1 MGSLSKLPWKISRL
15 YCHSHLPLVAGYWK
29 GSISKEKYKK
39 GRLSTCTHIRSIGTS
54 VPVSRS
60 QVIPN
65 SKSPETPLLKQ
76 LKARIKLSGPLT
88 VYDYMKEVLINPVAG
103 YYAAGQDMFGSQGDY
118 ITSPEIC
125 QMFGE
130 LVGVWVYSEWY
141 KLGSPKPL
149 QLVELGP
156 GRGTLMQDILRVLQQ
171 FGEAGSDLSV
181 HFVEVSEELSC
192 KQEEKL
198 CGVVQSNKDDY
209 EKELYFK
216 KSTTTGGSPVFWYR
230 HLGSVPRSFSVFLAN
245 EFFDVLPV
253 HKICKTEDG
262 WREVLIDIDEGDGPH
277 HLRYVLSRAETPAT
291 KVFIQPEETRDE
303 IEVSP
308 DAAVLCEELASRI
321 EEDGGIALIM
331 DYGHDGKDSS
341 TFRAFKNH
349 ALHDPLCEPGT
360 ADLTADVDFAHLKG
374 QIQERV
380 ITYGPVTQ
388 SSFLTNMGIEF
399 RLANLMKHCHL
410 DEQKSLISGFK
421 MLTDPL
427 KMGTRFKF
435 LAFFPAAVKDFLK
448 KHPPAGFY
456 RYED

>member
-198 CGVVQSNKDDY
+198 CGVVQSNKEIDIVQAYQVMLDPSSKQYTAFPTHQGLMQYRTMPFGLVTACATYVRLMRKVLDDY

-245 EFFDVLPV
+245 EFFDVLPI

-341 TFRAFKNH
+341 TFR
-349 ALHDPLCEPGT
+349 
-360 ADLTADVDFAHLKG
+360 
-374 QIQERV
+374 
-380 ITYGPVTQ
+380 
-388 SSFLTNMGIEF
+388 
-399 RLANLMKHCHL
+399 NLMKHCHL

>member
-1 MGSLSKLPWKISRL
+1 MQPVRICLEARETTSLHPR
-15 YCHSHLPLVAGYWK
+15 YVRCLVK
-29 GSISKEKYKK
+29 
-39 GRLSTCTHIRSIGTS
+39 C
-54 VPVSRS
+54 
-60 QVIPN
+60 
-65 SKSPETPLLKQ
+65 
-76 LKARIKLSGPLT
+76 
-88 VYDYMKEVLINPVAG
+88 YDIVL
-103 YYAAGQDMFGSQGDY
+103 Q
-118 ITSPEIC
+118 
-125 QMFGE
+125 

-245 EFFDVLPV
+245 EFFDVLPI

-341 TFRAFKNH
+341 TFR
-349 ALHDPLCEPGT
+349 
-360 ADLTADVDFAHLKG
+360 
-374 QIQERV
+374 
-380 ITYGPVTQ
+380 
-388 SSFLTNMGIEF
+388 
-399 RLANLMKHCHL
+399 NLMKHCHL

>member
-1 MGSLSKLPWKISRL
+1 MCNFSDVFTDIPGVTSTVVHKIDLVTDNPIKRKLYP
-15 YCHSHLPLVAGYWK
+15 
-29 GSISKEKYKK
+29 
-39 GRLSTCTHIRSIGTS
+39 
-54 VPVSRS
+54 VPVHFRDAFDRE
-60 QVIPN
+60 VD
-65 SKSPETPLLKQ
+65 KLLK
-76 LKARIKLSGPLT
+76 LKIIEPSVSAYCSPVVMVKKKDNSCRLAIDFRGLNAILRWDAEAMPLIDSDLHKF
-88 VYDYMKEVLINPVAG
+88 YDSSFFSEIDIVQAYQVMLDPSSKQYTTFPTH
-103 YYAAGQDMFGSQGDY
+103 QG
-118 ITSPEIC
+118 
-125 QMFGE
+125 
-130 LVGVWVYSEWY
+130 
-141 KLGSPKPL
+141 
-149 QLVELGP
+149 
-156 GRGTLMQDILRVLQQ
+156 LMQYRTMPFGLVTACATYVRLMRKVL
-171 FGEAGSDLSV
+171 
-181 HFVEVSEELSC
+181 
-192 KQEEKL
+192 
-198 CGVVQSNKDDY
+198 DDY

-245 EFFDVLPV
+245 EFFDVLPI